1 MSPESVVLIASLI
14 GGTIAVMFFYIILET
29 LIFKRISDDPVAG
42 KLSATAAAWV
52 VVSLLY
58 GFTRSGDTGFTL
70 AGFVAY
76 LPGAMLVAIYAY
88 RRGLRVR
95 QRMTDSVETAFD

>member
-1 MSPESVVLIASLI
+1 MSASVIILIASLI
-14 GGTIAVMFFYIILET
+14 GGTFAVLFAYVILES

-42 KLSATAAAWV
+42 KLSAVGAAWV
-52 VVSLLY
+52 VVSIVY
-58 GFTRSGDTGFTL
+58 GFTTARETGFNP
-70 AGFVAY
+70 AGFITY

-95 QRMTDSVETAFD
+95 QRMNDRVEATFD